1 MQYSTV
7 LVPSGSFGSAQL
19 FNDFADNDV
28 QDRGGTASSV
38 GIDEGTRLLGVN
50 PATASF
56 MIVITDG
63 QSSSITATTAAADAA
78 RAENIVVFAVGV
90 GEFAASNGRSCFYC
104 VCGIVVSTL
113 SPARVFVA
121 MSFNLCAS

>member
-1 MQYSTV
+1 MNGGTACYVQYSTV

-63 QSSSITATTAAADAA
+63 RSSSITATTAVANAA
-78 RAENIVVFAVGV
+78 RAENITVFAVGV
-90 GEFAASNGRSCFYC
+90 GEFAASNGRSC
-104 VCGIVVSTL
+104 
-113 SPARVFVA
+113 
-121 MSFNLCAS
+121 